1 MYTIKPYNQISQ
13 AGFSKLPSTTFSIE
27 TQTDAPHGILLRSYD
42 LHNMAFP
49 ETLLAIARAGAG
61 TNNIPIAQCTERGI
75 PVFNTPG
82 ANANAVKELV
92 LTALLI
98 SSRRVLEGANWV
110 QTQPQ
115 TDQLQKAVENAKKQF
130 TGPEIQGKTLGV
142 VGLGAIGVLVANAAL
157 DLGMEVIGYDPY
169 LTLESAWHLSA
180 AVKKSE
186 TLEDLF
192 AKSDYVT
199 LHIPLNDKTKHTV
212 SKGLLAVAK
221 KQMRLLNF
229 ARGELVDTDALLEAI
244 ENKTISH
251 YITDFPAPD
260 LLGNPNII
268 LTPHLG
274 ASTPESEE
282 NCAEMA
288 AVALREYLLYGNIK
302 NSVNFPNCIVPYSGK
317 PRITVSHANIV
328 NMIGQLGSVFTK
340 HHINV
345 DKMVNNSKGELA
357 YNIIVCD
364 DLPQDTSALVQDLYA
379 ISSVKK
385 VRILNQE
392 G

>member
-1 MYTIKPYNQISQ
+1 
-13 AGFSKLPSTTFSIE
+13 
-27 TQTDAPHGILLRSYD
+27 
-42 LHNMAFP
+42 
-49 ETLLAIARAGAG
+49 
-61 TNNIPIAQCTERGI
+61 
-75 PVFNTPG
+75 
-82 ANANAVKELV
+82 
-92 LTALLI
+92 
-98 SSRRVLEGANWV
+98 
-110 QTQPQ
+110 
-115 TDQLQKAVENAKKQF
+115 
-130 TGPEIQGKTLGV
+130 
-142 VGLGAIGVLVANAAL
+142 
-157 DLGMEVIGYDPY
+157 MEVIGYDPY

-212 SKGLLAVAK
+212 SKELLAVAK

-364 DLPQDTSALVQDLYA
+364 DLPQILPLWYKICMQFPVSKKYAYSIRRDNFMATVKPFAGIRPNPAYAAQIAALPYDVMNRQEAKDMAKDNPYSFLHIDRAEIDLPDDIDPYSDIVYQTAKQKLNDMIKNGDFIQDTLPNYYLSGFGIGRSQSNRDCCLYFH
-379 ISSVKK
+379 
-385 VRILNQE
+385 
-392 G
+392 